1 MVTSGQPTL
10 NRRGPRK
17 ASFYRGAG
25 YVTVRS
31 GAMRQVTVYQYMVLD
46 TNRVELRKARRWGT
60 REAVDGLKDAQI
72 IGGSATLIDEAIL
85 NASGFTPVD
94 FDPGS

>member
-1 MVTSGQPTL
+1 VDLEQQQPDGSH
-10 NRRGPRK
+10 RE
-17 ASFYRGAG
+17 AG
-25 YVTVRS
+25 D
-31 GAMRQVTVYQYMVLD
+31 GLQYMVLD

-60 REAVDGLKDAQI
+60 REAIDGLKEAEI

-94 FDPGS
+94 IDPGS

>member
-1 MVTSGQPTL
+1 
-10 NRRGPRK
+10 
-17 ASFYRGAG
+17 
-25 YVTVRS
+25 
-31 GAMRQVTVYQYMVLD
+31 MRHVTVYQYMVLD

-60 REAVDGLKDAQI
+60 REAIDGLKEAEI